1 MDDGGFIGSDSE
13 KRGEEGRVI
22 SFIVMIFRGSLL
34 SDLVTIVAGGSLCAA
49 LC

>member
-13 KRGEEGRVI
+13 KRGEESRVI

-34 SDLVTIVAGGSLCAA
+34 SDLVTIEAGGSLYAA